1 MSRLLVCL
9 TIEIGFATGLNA
21 RKPMLAYYRHR
32 LIFYGI
38 LTGLAGEWGV
48 L

>member
-1 MSRLLVCL
+1 MFTDRDWVRLR
-9 TIEIGFATGLNA
+9 INA
-21 RKPMLAYYRHR
+21 RKPMLVAYYRHR

-38 LTGLAGEWGV
+38 LTELAGEWGV

>member
-1 MSRLLVCL
+1 MFNDRDWVRHRIKC
-9 TIEIGFATGLNA
+9 N
-21 RKPMLAYYRHR
+21 KPMLAYYRHR

-38 LTGLAGEWGV
+38 LTELAGEWGV